1 MEMVALLGFRFYG
14 LSHVWINT
22 LAVAWGAVSVF
33 SYNHEDKNFCYD
45 EGIDSS
51 KGILRVL
58 VGCLLLGVWL

>member
-1 MEMVALLGFRFYG
+1 MEMVALLGFTVHG
-14 LSHVWINT
+14 LSHVWINP
-22 LAVAWGAVSVF
+22 LAVAWGATRVF

-58 VGCLLLGVWL
+58 WAVYF